1 MVFFFFNLLL
11 KVLFQEKKSLLV
23 LHFYT
28 SVFPILKEYVL
39 MFQTKQPMVH
49 RLFDKQLELFK
60 VFLAYFLRPEV
71 FTRRSGKQMKTV
83 EIEEKNFL
91 TKDDMFLGGKTR
103 KLISSM
109 PKKDC
114 ITESFLQNVV
124 SGYKLCGIYL
134 QNKLPLDNKVLRS
147 LSAIDPEAR
156 QHCAFLKALKKLGDI
171 IPAGLTEEEED
182 NLEAEIHRYLT

>member
-1 MVFFFFNLLL
+1 
-11 KVLFQEKKSLLV
+11 V

-60 VFLAYFLRPEV
+60 VFLTYFLRPEV
-71 FTRRSGKQMKTV
+71 FTRSGKQMKTV

-91 TKDDMFLGGKTR
+91 TKDDMFLGRKTR

-109 PKKDC
+109 PKKDS
-114 ITESFLQNVV
+114 ITESFLENVV

-134 QNKLPLDNKVLRS
+134 QNKLPLDNKVLKS
-147 LSAIDPEAR
+147 LSALDSEAR
-156 QHCAFLKALKKLGDI
+156 QHSAFRKALKKLGDI
-171 IPAGLTEEEED
+171 VPASLTEEEED
-182 NLEAEIHRYLT
+182 NLEAEIHSYLS